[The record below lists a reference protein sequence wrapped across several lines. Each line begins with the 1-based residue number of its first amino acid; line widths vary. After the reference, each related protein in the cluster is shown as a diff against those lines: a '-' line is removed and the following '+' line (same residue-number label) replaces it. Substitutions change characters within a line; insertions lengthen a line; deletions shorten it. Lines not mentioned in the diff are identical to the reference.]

1 MNLFTGIFQ
10 VTQQAQNVT
19 EFKDFPLAWTY
30 HQAFHKP
37 YKYKMKPHLPT
48 ANSSMWGR
56 RGWELGAVGRS
67 VWGCMGVT
75 DTDGGYSGPHG
86 VSQFCSLELK
96 YIEALQA
103 LPLRDMFVFFF
114 LAVRYRRLGISSNS
128 VSPASAFPIFL
139 ITFYRK
145 VTVEN
150 SLFVSIFFQTNTA
163 VISHVINSFEGP
175 CLTI

>member
-1 MNLFTGIFQ
+1 
-10 VTQQAQNVT
+10 
-19 EFKDFPLAWTY
+19 
-30 HQAFHKP
+30 
-37 YKYKMKPHLPT
+37 
-48 ANSSMWGR
+48 MWGR

-114 LAVRYRRLGISSNS
+114 LSCEIQKMRHI
-128 VSPASAFPIFL
+128 
-139 ITFYRK
+139 
-145 VTVEN
+145 
-150 SLFVSIFFQTNTA
+150 
-163 VISHVINSFEGP
+163 
-175 CLTI
+175 

>member
-1 MNLFTGIFQ
+1 MWQSLKIFLLLEHTTKLSISLTNTRWNPIFPQQTHRCGDAGVGNWEQWADLRGDAWGSQIQTGDTVVPMEWASFAALSWNILKPCRLYLWEICLF
-10 VTQQAQNVT
+10 
-19 EFKDFPLAWTY
+19 
-30 HQAFHKP
+30 
-37 YKYKMKPHLPT
+37 
-48 ANSSMWGR
+48 
-56 RGWELGAVGRS
+56 
-67 VWGCMGVT
+67 
-75 DTDGGYSGPHG
+75 
-86 VSQFCSLELK
+86 
-96 YIEALQA
+96 
-103 LPLRDMFVFFF
+103 FFF

>member
-1 MNLFTGIFQ
+1 MWQSLKIFLLLEHTTKLSISLTNTRWNPIFPQQTHRCGDAGVGNWEQWADLRGDAWGSQGIQWSPWSEPVLQPWAEIYWSPAGFTSERYVCF
-10 VTQQAQNVT
+10 
-19 EFKDFPLAWTY
+19 
-30 HQAFHKP
+30 
-37 YKYKMKPHLPT
+37 
-48 ANSSMWGR
+48 
-56 RGWELGAVGRS
+56 
-67 VWGCMGVT
+67 
-75 DTDGGYSGPHG
+75 
-86 VSQFCSLELK
+86 
-96 YIEALQA
+96 
-103 LPLRDMFVFFF
+103 FFF
-114 LAVRYRRLGISSNS
+114 LAVRYRRWGISSNS

>member
-30 HQAFHKP
+30 HQTFHKP

-67 VWGCMGVT
+67 AWGCMGVT
-75 DTDGGYSGPHG
+75 GDTVVPMEWASFAAL
-86 VSQFCSLELK
+86 SWNILK
-96 YIEALQA
+96 PCRLYLWEICL
-103 LPLRDMFVFFF
+103 FFFF

-150 SLFVSIFFQTNTA
+150 SLFVSFFFQTNTA